1 MNLRRFGL
9 IGLALTGALT
19 LAACVP
25 EEPTAR
31 SRLNQEAQR
40 AAENAA
46 AQTLEPHEIRNIERR
61 RILMGQPGLTMYVVF
76 LNNAGQ
82 PIHYFTTAGK
92 CTSSGK
98 RLTQDQV
105 LERLMYSD
113 GTRSTN
119 WAQVRGPSED
129 GTYGTSDAYIY
140 CFTSSGA
147 YVQWS
152 GDYLASDR
160 PFELRVPPLVVD
172 INGRADSRTG
182 TRN

>member
-9 IGLALTGALT
+9 IGLALAGALT
-19 LAACVP
+19 LAACKP
-25 EEPTAR
+25 EPTAR
-31 SRLNQEAQR
+31 SQLNQEAQR

-76 LNNAGQ
+76 LNSAGQ
-82 PIHYFTTAGK
+82 PIYYFTTAGK

-105 LERLMYSD
+105 VERLRTANGNLSE
-113 GTRSTN
+113 S
-119 WAQVRGPSED
+119 WSVVRGPSED
-129 GTYGTSDAYIY
+129 GTYGNSDQYIY

-152 GDYLASDR
+152 GEYLASDR